1 MIKNEDN
8 KNLFNDKLISIFDWN
23 IPRKINFNSFVSNSG
38 NSLNERFYN
47 DKTDKIK
54 ISKFNPYD
62 TEIDKKSKYNI
73 NERKVNN
80 QTDNYNNTNLIYFGF
95 NSGEKNENKNNEN
108 NILINKINKYIYIS
122 SDEENNKNNNFI
134 TPKLN
139 IKNKN
144 EYMKLTQYST
154 NNNNKKDISYTDLK
168 NGLTNMKVKSTNFSS
183 NISYDS
189 YDKNENININTNL
202 YSNFHSKKDK
212 DKHNLHKVTFINLN
226 PNNKIKKSKLYDN
239 TLIDN
244 KIKSNTNVE
253 NRKHKIPKLK
263 SIKKKK
269 KKKKDIICRI

>member
-1 MIKNEDN
+1 
-8 KNLFNDKLISIFDWN
+8 
-23 IPRKINFNSFVSNSG
+23 
-38 NSLNERFYN
+38 
-47 DKTDKIK
+47 
-54 ISKFNPYD
+54 
-62 TEIDKKSKYNI
+62 
-73 NERKVNN
+73 
-80 QTDNYNNTNLIYFGF
+80 
-95 NSGEKNENKNNEN
+95 
-108 NILINKINKYIYIS
+108 
-122 SDEENNKNNNFI
+122 
-134 TPKLN
+134 
-139 IKNKN
+139 
-144 EYMKLTQYST
+144 MKLTQYST

-263 SIKKKK
+263 STILLSKTLKTIDEYMELKKNKKYSHSKKKEKRHNMSNIKVNINQSNK
-269 KKKKDIICRI
+269 KEKNKSKNKEKNKLLKKVNKNNLNLRNE